1 MKIFDLLTQS
11 LLKSGTYNK
20 HDQIAPATVLW
31 TDKEKQWESVMPLL
45 RKTFPQLLTLG
56 EFAPGAKTG
65 PAIWLKCM
73 IARTLPE
80 ADWPELTIQIIYL
93 PGVSRMEL
101 RAIESCPSELQPL
114 AELQYRGTFWS
125 QKNGKDW
132 TLNAFLKSS
141 EGGIG
146 LDVAQDEKTL
156 QALRRAFPYV
166 LENPVSTL
174 KGKRLES
181 QDFNLLLSVDPV
193 RDLLRW
199 LDDPITTKNQ
209 WVSEEWDAYVAL
221 CKTEFSFSP
230 TAEGELTGAEKL
242 ANRQGPWSKVWQRY
256 TESPQLYPK
265 LPDLLRRTALP
276 NDLFSDK
283 SAWPQYNESQE
294 SELRTALERLLER
307 APHLARI
314 KVLELEQHNAERR
327 MSVWAKLG
335 QAPLAVALEH
345 LATVAQGTQQAI
357 NGTTPDELGGKY
369 QQTGWQV
376 DDAALKALAAVSK
389 ADDVKAIQTA
399 VQSLYKPW
407 LEESAFRLQEAV
419 ANTGYP
425 ATVAPEET
433 KNGDLLLF
441 VDGLRFD
448 IGQLLTQQL
457 VARGC
462 DTSLTATWSA
472 LPTVT
477 STAKP
482 AVSPVAG
489 QIVGTPDCADFVATV
504 AASGKPLTTHYFRKL
519 LEEGGWQVVAK
530 GELTGE
536 TGSSEG
542 KVWAEF
548 GDFDHYGH
556 EHGWKLA
563 RHIREQIDELTEYVE
578 SLLNSGWA
586 RIKIVTDH
594 GWLLLPGG
602 LPKSDLHKC
611 LAETRW
617 GRCALIKESAS
628 VENQIVP
635 WHWYSGIQVAVAPG
649 ISCFTSGKEYDH
661 GGISL
666 QECLIPIIT
675 ASRKAAKASAK
686 ITEHSWRGLRCKATI
701 DGDSK
706 GLKVDIRTKP
716 ADATSSVAQGGKLIE
731 DGLSASP
738 VVEDDGLLGM
748 AAVIVLV
755 DQNGTVLSKVPTT
768 IGGDK

>member
-31 TDKEKQWESVMPLL
+31 TDKERQWELVIPLL
-45 RKTFPQLLTLG
+45 RKMFPQLLTLG
-56 EFAPGAKTG
+56 DFAPEAKTG

-80 ADWPELTIQIIYL
+80 ADWPELTVPIIYL
-93 PGVSRMEL
+93 PSVSRMDL

-132 TLNAFLKSS
+132 TLYAFLKSS

-156 QALRRAFPYV
+156 LAMRRAFIPL
-166 LENPVSTL
+166 LEETVDAW
-174 KGKRLES
+174 KAGRLEAHNF
-181 QDFNLLLSVDPV
+181 DKLLAPDPV
-193 RDLLRW
+193 KNLLRW
-199 LDDPITTKNQ
+199 LDDPAATKKQ
-209 WVSEEWDAYVAL
+209 WVSEEWEAYVAI

-230 TAEGELTGAEKL
+230 TADGELTGAEKL
-242 ANRQGPWSKVWQRY
+242 ARQQGPWAKVWQRY
-256 TESPQLYPK
+256 IEAPQLYPR

-276 NDLFSDK
+276 DDLFSDK
-283 SAWPQYNESQE
+283 SAWPQHNETE
-294 SELRTALERLLER
+294 EGDLRIALEKLLEC
-307 APHLARI
+307 APHLART

-327 MSVWAKLG
+327 MSVWARLG
-335 QAPLAVALEH
+335 QAPLAMAMEH
-345 LATVAQGTQQAI
+345 LATLAQGTQQAVA
-357 NGTTPDELGGKY
+357 GDTPDELAGKY

-376 DDAALKALAAVSK
+376 DDAVLKALAAVSK
-389 ADDVKAIQTA
+389 ADDVKAIQAA

-407 LEESAFRLQEAV
+407 LEESAFRLQEV
-419 ANTGYP
+419 VTKTGYP
-425 ATVAPEET
+425 ATTVSDDNG
-433 KNGDLLLF
+433 NGDLLLF

-448 IGQLLTQQL
+448 IGQQLVQQL
-457 VARGC
+457 VASGC
-462 DTSLTATWSA
+462 DASLAARWSA

-489 QIVGTPDCADFVATV
+489 QIAGTPDSADFEPNT
-504 AASGKPLTTHYFRKL
+504 AASGKPLTTHHFRKL
-519 LEEGGWQVVAK
+519 LEDGGWQVVAK
-530 GELTGE
+530 GEC
-536 TGSSEG
+536 GSPDG

-563 RHIREQIDELTEYVE
+563 RHIGEQIDELTEYVE
-578 SLLNSGWA
+578 ALLNAGWA

-594 GWLLLPGG
+594 GWLLLLPGG

-617 GRCALIKESAS
+617 GRCALVKESAS
-628 VENQIVP
+628 VEYQIVP
-635 WHWYSGIQVAVAPG
+635 WHWYSGTQVAVAPG

-666 QECLIPIIT
+666 QECLIPVVTIT
-675 ASRKAAKASAK
+675 RTAATPSAK
-686 ITEHSWRGLRCKATI
+686 IKEHAWRGLRCKVTI
-701 DGDSK
+701 DESAK
-706 GLKVDIRTKP
+706 GFTVDIRTKP
-716 ADATSSVAQGGKLIE
+716 ADATSTVANGGKLVE
-731 DGLSASP
+731 DGDSTSL
-738 VVEDDGLLGM
+738 VVEEDGLLGM
-748 AAVIVLV
+748 AAVLVLV
-755 DQNGTVLSKVPTT
+755 DKNGTVISKVATT
-768 IGGDK
+768 VGGYL

>member
-1 MKIFDLLTQS
+1 MVQNDQQNHNLVGQTMKVFDLLTKS

-31 TDKEKQWESVMPLL
+31 TDKESQWESVIPLL

-56 EFAPGAKTG
+56 DFAPEAKTG

-73 IARTLPE
+73 IARALPE
-80 ADWPELTIQIIYL
+80 ADWPVLTVPIIYL

-132 TLNAFLKSS
+132 TLNAFLKSN

-156 QALRRAFPYV
+156 QALRRSFPHV
-166 LENPVSTL
+166 LETPVSSL

-181 QDFNLLLSVDPV
+181 QDFNLLLTVDPV

-199 LDDPITTKNQ
+199 LDDPTTTKNQ
-209 WVSEEWDAYVAL
+209 WVNDEWEAYVAI
-221 CKTEFSFSP
+221 CKTDFSFSP
-230 TAEGELTGAEKL
+230 TADGELTGAEKL
-242 ANRQGPWSKVWQRY
+242 ANRQGPWAKVWQRY

-265 LPDLLRRTALP
+265 LPDLLRRTSLP
-276 NDLFSDK
+276 NDLFADK

-294 SELRTALERLLER
+294 GELRVALEKLLECAPR
-307 APHLARI
+307 AARAR
-314 KVLELEQHNAERR
+314 VLELERQNAERR
-327 MSVWAKLG
+327 LSVWARLG
-335 QAPLAVALEH
+335 QAPLAVAMQY
-345 LATVAQGTQQAI
+345 LATVAQGSQQAI
-357 NGTTPDELGGKY
+357 NGDTPDELAGKY

-389 ADDVKAIQTA
+389 SDDVKAIQTA

-419 ANTGYP
+419 AKTGYP
-425 ATVAPEET
+425 ATVVPEET
-433 KNGDLLLF
+433 DNGELLLF

-448 IGQLLTQQL
+448 IGQLLVQQL

-462 DTSLTATWSA
+462 DTSFTATWSA

-489 QIVGTPDCADFVATV
+489 KIAGTPDCSDFVPNVDAN
-504 AASGKPLTTHYFRKL
+504 GKPLTTHHFRKL
-519 LEEGGWQVVAK
+519 LEDDSWQVVAK
-530 GELTGE
+530 GEFGL
-536 TGSSEG
+536 SDG
-542 KVWAEF
+542 KAWAEF

-563 RHIREQIDELTEYVE
+563 RHIEEQLSELVEYIE
-578 SLLNSGWA
+578 TLLNAGWA

-602 LPKSDLHKC
+602 LPKSELHKC

-635 WHWYSGIQVAVAPG
+635 WHWFSGIQVAVAPG

-675 ASRKAAKASAK
+675 ASRK
-686 ITEHSWRGLRCKATI
+686 LCQ
-701 DGDSK
+701 DY
-706 GLKVDIRTKP
+706 
-716 ADATSSVAQGGKLIE
+716 
-731 DGLSASP
+731 
-738 VVEDDGLLGM
+738 
-748 AAVIVLV
+748 
-755 DQNGTVLSKVPTT
+755 
-768 IGGDK
+768 

>member
-31 TDKEKQWESVMPLL
+31 TDKERQWESVIPLL
-45 RKTFPQLLTLG
+45 LKTFPQLLTLG
-56 EFAPGAKTG
+56 DFAPEAKTG

-80 ADWPELTIQIIYL
+80 ADWPEAMVPIIYL

-101 RAIESCPSELQPL
+101 RAIESCPPALQPL

-132 TLNAFLKSS
+132 TLYAFLKSS
-141 EGGIG
+141 EGGSG
-146 LDVAQDEKTL
+146 LDVAQDEKTI
-156 QALRRAFPYV
+156 QALQRAFRQV
-166 LENPVSTL
+166 LEAPVVSL

-181 QDFNLLLSVDPV
+181 QDFNLLLTADPV

-199 LDDPITTKNQ
+199 LDDPTATKNQ
-209 WVSEEWDAYVAL
+209 WVNDEWEAYVAI
-221 CKTEFSFSP
+221 CKTDFSFSP
-230 TAEGELTGAEKL
+230 AADGELTGAEKL
-242 ANRQGPWSKVWQRY
+242 ANQQGAWAQVWQRY

-265 LPDLLRRTALP
+265 LPELLRRTSLP
-276 NDLFSDK
+276 NDLFADK
-283 SAWPQYNESQE
+283 SAWPQHNESQE
-294 SELRTALERLLER
+294 YELRVALEKLLEC
-307 APHLARI
+307 APHVART
-314 KVLELEQHNAERR
+314 KVLELERQNAGRR
-327 MSVWAKLG
+327 LSVWAKLG
-335 QAPLAVALEH
+335 QAPLAVAMQYLT
-345 LATVAQGTQQAI
+345 TVAQGTQQAI
-357 NGTTPDELGGKY
+357 NGDTPDELAGRY
-369 QQTGWQV
+369 QQSGWQV
-376 DDAALKALAAVSK
+376 DDAALKALAAVSRS
-389 ADDVKAIQTA
+389 DDVKAVQTA
-399 VQSLYKPW
+399 IQSLYKPW

-419 ANTGYP
+419 AKTGYP
-425 ATVAPEET
+425 ATVVPGESD
-433 KNGDLLLF
+433 NGELLLF

-448 IGQLLTQQL
+448 IGQLLVQQL
-457 VARGC
+457 VAMGC
-462 DTSLTATWSA
+462 DASLTATWSA

-482 AVSPVAG
+482 AISPVAD
-489 QIVGTPDCADFVATV
+489 QIAGTADCADFVANV

-519 LEEGGWQVVAK
+519 LEDGGWQVVAK
-530 GELTGE
+530 GEFGL
-536 TGSSEG
+536 SDG
-542 KVWAEF
+542 KAWAEF

-563 RHIREQIDELTEYVE
+563 RHIEEQLNELAEYVE
-578 SLLNSGWA
+578 SLLNAGWA

-666 QECLIPIIT
+666 QECLIPIVT
-675 ASRKAAKASAK
+675 VSREAAKTSAR
-686 ITEHSWRGLRCKATI
+686 ITDHAWRGLRCKATI
-701 DGDSK
+701 DGGAK
-706 GLKVDIRTKP
+706 GLTVDIRTKP
-716 ADATSSVAQGGKLIE
+716 ADATSSVANGGKLVE
-731 DGLSASP
+731 EGVSASP

-748 AAVIVLV
+748 AAVLVLV
-755 DQNGTVLSKVPTT
+755 DQNGTVVSKVPTT